1 MLLKNLVNCEPM
13 TQQIRIIRPD
23 DRMNEGIMAAVRH
36 ILRELV
42 RHREHISTTFRQDF
56 RGLYHG
62 TFFGLTWNLLLPLV
76 PITIY
81 VALAR
86 FRVLPNFAGVNSA
99 SYVALGATIWFLL
112 AGCIQQPLQIVRA
125 RNAEVMKTA
134 LPLSAMVIGGFAQL
148 LFDTMVRMV
157 FVVIVILIT
166 ATKLHW
172 SAILLPIAVVPA
184 ILLFIGVGL
193 ILAMAN
199 VIYADVGRV
208 TGIILQ
214 YGIFLSGVI
223 FPMASLPFSE
233 ILVWNP
239 AYVFIEEARTLF
251 FRGLPES
258 GWLFGGYALLGCA
271 VFLLGCRIFYLME
284 YRVRGIG

>member
-1 MLLKNLVNCEPM
+1 MQRARV
-13 TQQIRIIRPD
+13 IRPN
-23 DRMNEGIMAAVRH
+23 DRLNVGVVTATRH

-42 RHREHISTTFRQDF
+42 QYRDHISTAFRQDF
-56 RGLYHG
+56 RGLYQG
-62 TFFGLTWNLLLPLV
+62 TVFGVAWNLLLPLV

-81 VALAR
+81 VLLAL
-86 FRVLPNFAGVNSA
+86 FRVLPNFEGVNSA

-134 LPLSAMVIGGFAQL
+134 LPLSAMVISGFAQL
-148 LFDTMVRMV
+148 LFDTMVRMA
-157 FVVIVILIT
+157 FVITVIFFT
-166 ATKLHW
+166 GTKLHW
-172 SAILLPIAVVPA
+172 SAVLLPVTLFPA
-184 ILLFIGVGL
+184 ILLFFGLGL

-208 TGIILQ
+208 TTIVLQ
-214 YGIFLSGVI
+214 YGIFVSGVI
-223 FPMASLPFSE
+223 FPFASLPFSE

-239 AYVFIEEARTLF
+239 AYVFIEEARVLF
-251 FRGLPES
+251 FRGLPET
-258 GWLFGGYALLGCA
+258 GWLLGGYAVFGFA
-271 VFLLGCRIFYLME
+271 VFLLGCRVFYFME